1 MNTTRANE
9 SAVATHVTKRTT
21 YLKHLLTQA
30 SAAADESGLGLKAL
44 RERAQALVNERSF
57 PHGKDEEWRFTD
69 LSDLLNHPFQRAEKA
84 AAVSAEIGS
93 EIGNKLAEIDS
104 QYKLTTLNGYFAEA
118 LSADSF
124 SVESNGSPTGVLI
137 APLSKLIATSDIK
150 VSGSDADSATD
161 SSRRIS
167 QSLPGLLADKL
178 AQIQGSGEVFTALNT
193 AGFSDV
199 MVVWVPANQVID
211 TPIEIIRGAVG
222 SSISHLRTLVVA
234 EPHAKFTLVESF
246 TGDEQARC
254 NTSVSEFWLA
264 DSAQVT
270 HIRLQ
275 DEGAQTFHLA
285 KTAVSQAAN
294 SHYHCTS
301 IDLGAQLSRHH
312 HEIYQTGSQT
322 DTHLYGLSTL
332 AASQLADT
340 HSLIA
345 LTHPHSSATQVQK
358 NIVDD
363 RAHSVFNGKIYVA
376 KAAQMANAAQLNRNL
391 MLSKHARIDT
401 KPELNIVA
409 DNVKCAH
416 GATVSQLQADEM
428 FYLQSRGISAE
439 QAQRLLRYG
448 FAMEIIEKI
457 EVESL
462 RQALSDR
469 LNQSN

>member
-1 MNTTRANE
+1 MNTTCANE
-9 SAVATHVTKRTT
+9 PVVATNVTKRAT

-30 SAAADESGLGLKAL
+30 SVAADESGLGLKAL
-44 RERAQALVNERSF
+44 RARAIALVNERSF

-69 LSDLLNHPFQRAEKA
+69 LSDLLTHPFQRAERA
-84 AAVSAEIGS
+84 TAVSAEVSAEIGS
-93 EIGNKLAEIDS
+93 KLARING
-104 QYKLTTLNGYFAEA
+104 QYRLTTLNGYFAEP
-118 LSADSF
+118 LSTDSF
-124 SVESNGSPTGVLI
+124 SLEKGSSPTGVVI
-137 APLSKLIATSDIK
+137 APLSKLIATSK
-150 VSGSDADSATD
+150 SATD
-161 SSRRIS
+161 SSQPIS
-167 QSLPGLLADKL
+167 DITAKIIHDKL

-199 MVVWVPANQVID
+199 MVVWIPANQVIE

-222 SSISHLRTLVVA
+222 SSISHLRTLVIA
-234 EPHAKFTLVESF
+234 EPHAKFTLIESF
-246 TGDEQARC
+246 VGDEQIRC

-264 DSAQVT
+264 ESAHIT

-285 KTAVSQAAN
+285 KTAVSQATN
-294 SHYHCTS
+294 SHYCCTS
-301 IDLGAQLSRHH
+301 IDLGAQLARHH
-312 HEIYQTGSQT
+312 HEIYQTGPQT

-363 RAHSVFNGKIYVA
+363 RAHSVFNGKVYVA
-376 KAAQMANAAQLNRNL
+376 KTAQMTNAAQLNRNL

-401 KPELNIVA
+401 KPELDIMA

-428 FYLQSRGISAE
+428 FYLQSRGISAA

-457 EVESL
+457 ELESL
-462 RQALSDR
+462 RQALSNR
-469 LNQSN
+469 LNQSL